1 MKALFNLII
10 STPTKVLN
18 RSLMKKKLF
27 SVYTLPYMHS
37 SLRLVGI
44 CCLSALLA
52 SCSSKSET
60 SSDSDSVSVEN
71 SVTLTADQFKNAGI
85 TIGKI
90 EQKSISSILKVNGR
104 IDVPPQNMISVSV
117 PMGGYLKYTKLL
129 PGMHVNK
136 GEVIAVMEDQ
146 QYIQLQQDFLLAKAR
161 LNFAAS
167 EYQRQKELNQ
177 SKATSDKVFQQTE
190 SDYTTEKI
198 NVKSLSER
206 LKLIGINPDQ
216 LDENSISKSIN
227 IHSPI
232 AGYVSHV
239 NVNIGKYTQPS
250 EVLFE
255 LINPEDIHLA
265 LTLFE
270 KDLSKIAI
278 GQKVFAYTNGQP
290 SKKYECEIILIGQN
304 LSADRSTEVHSH
316 FEKYD
321 RSLVPGM
328 YMNAEIELKNSK
340 VYALPEEA
348 IVRFENNQYVFVSQ
362 NETSYSL
369 IEVKTGD
376 SENGFTEII
385 GGEILADKNIVIK
398 GAYNL
403 LMSLKNKAEAE

>member
-1 MKALFNLII
+1 MKMSISNLFNMFL
-10 STPTKVLN
+10 
-18 RSLMKKKLF
+18 
-27 SVYTLPYMHS
+27 
-37 SLRLVGI
+37 SLRLISLIYPLVLI
-44 CCLSALLA
+44 V
-52 SCSSKSET
+52 SCTSKNET
-60 SSDSDSVSVEN
+60 SVGSDSLSLEN
-71 SVTLTADQFKNAGI
+71 SVTLTAEQFKNAGI
-85 TIGKI
+85 TVGKI

-117 PMGGYLKYTKLL
+117 PMGGYLRYTKLL

-161 LNFAAS
+161 LNFAAN

-190 SDYTTEKI
+190 SDYITEKI

-265 LTLFE
+265 ITLFE

-278 GQKVFAYTNGQP
+278 GQKVFAYTNSQP
-290 SKKYECEIILIGQN
+290 DKKYECEIILIGQN

-328 YMNAEIELKNSK
+328 YMNAEIELKNNS
-340 VYALPEEA
+340 VYALPDEA
-348 IVRFENNQYVFVSQ
+348 IVRFENKQYIFISKNQS
-362 NETSYSL
+362 SYSL
-369 IEVKTGD
+369 MEVKPGD
-376 SENGFTEII
+376 SENGFTEIVE
-385 GGEILADKNIVIK
+385 GETLADKNIVIR
-398 GAYNL
+398 GAYSL
-403 LMSLKNKAEAE
+403 LMSLKNKAEE

>member
-1 MKALFNLII
+1 
-10 STPTKVLN
+10 V
-18 RSLMKKKLF
+18 
-27 SVYTLPYMHS
+27 
-37 SLRLVGI
+37 
-44 CCLSALLA
+44 
-52 SCSSKSET
+52 
-60 SSDSDSVSVEN
+60 
-71 SVTLTADQFKNAGI
+71 
-85 TIGKI
+85 IGKI
-90 EQKSISSILKVNGR
+90 EQKSISRVLKVNGR

-117 PMGGYLKYTKLL
+117 PMGGYLRYTKLL

-136 GEVIAVMEDQ
+136 GEIIAVMEDQ

-161 LNFAAS
+161 LNFTAS

-198 NVKSLSER
+198 NVKSLAER

-265 LTLFE
+265 ITLFE

-290 SKKYECEIILIGQN
+290 DKKYECEIILIGQS

-316 FEKYD
+316 FEMYD
-321 RSLVPGM
+321 KSLVPGM
-328 YMNAEIELKNSK
+328 YMNAEIELKNNI
-340 VYALPEEA
+340 VYALPDEC
-348 IVRFENNQYVFVSQ
+348 IVRFENNQYVFVEQ
-362 NETSYSL
+362 GEKTYAIL
-369 IEVKTGD
+369 EVKTGD

-385 GGEILADKNIVIK
+385 GGETLNDKNIVIK
-398 GAYNL
+398 GAYPL
-403 LMSLKNKAEAE
+403 LMSLKNKAEE

>member
-1 MKALFNLII
+1 
-10 STPTKVLN
+10 
-18 RSLMKKKLF
+18 MKKKQF
-27 SVYTLPYMHS
+27 RTYTLTYMYS
-37 SLRLVGI
+37 PLKLVIISLF
-44 CCLSALLA
+44 AFLL
-52 SCSSKSET
+52 SCSSKNDVSLE
-60 SSDSDSVSVEN
+60 SDSLSVEN
-71 SVTLTADQFKNAGI
+71 SVTLTAEQLKNANI

-90 EQKSISSILKVNGR
+90 EQKHISSILKVNGR

-117 PMGGYLKYTKLL
+117 PMGGYLRYTKLL

-136 GEVIAVMEDQ
+136 GEVIAIMEDQ

-161 LNFAAS
+161 LNFTTG

-177 SKATSDKVFQQTE
+177 TKATSDKVFQQTE
-190 SDYTTEKI
+190 ADYTSEKI
-198 NVKSLSER
+198 NVKSLAER
-206 LKLIGINPDQ
+206 LKLIGIDPDQ
-216 LDENSISKSIN
+216 LNENNISKSIDL
-227 IHSPI
+227 HSPI
-232 AGYVSHV
+232 SGYVSKV

-278 GQKVFAYTNGQP
+278 GQKVVAYSNGQP
-290 SKKYECEIILIGQN
+290 NKKYECEIILIGQN

-328 YMNAEIELKNSK
+328 YMNAEIELKNNS

-362 NETSYSL
+362 NESSYLLS
-369 IEVKTGD
+369 EVKTGD
-376 SENGFTEII
+376 SENGFVEIV
-385 GGEILADKNIVIK
+385 GGEFLADKTIVAK
-398 GAYNL
+398 GAYAL
-403 LMSLKNKAEAE
+403 LMSLKNKAEE

>member
-1 MKALFNLII
+1 MKMSTHNLFNMFPSL
-10 STPTKVLN
+10 
-18 RSLMKKKLF
+18 RSMSIACLLF
-27 SVYTLPYMHS
+27 SIV
-37 SLRLVGI
+37 
-44 CCLSALLA
+44 
-52 SCSSKSET
+52 SCTSKNET
-60 SSDSDSVSVEN
+60 SVGSDSLSLEN
-71 SVTLTADQFKNAGI
+71 SVTLTAEQFKNAGI
-85 TIGKI
+85 VIGKI
-90 EQKSISSILKVNGR
+90 KQKSISRILKVNGR
-104 IDVPPQNMISVSV
+104 IDVPPQNMISISV

-136 GEVIAVMEDQ
+136 GEVIAIMEDQ
-146 QYIQLQQDFLLAKAR
+146 LYIQLQQDFLLAKAR
-161 LNFAAS
+161 LNFTAS
-167 EYQRQKELNQ
+167 EYQRQKELNL

-227 IHSPI
+227 IYSPI

-270 KDLSKIAI
+270 KDLAKISI

-290 SKKYECEIILIGQN
+290 NKKYECEIILIGQN

-321 RSLVPGM
+321 KSLLPGM
-328 YMNAEIELKNSK
+328 YMNAEIELKNNN

-348 IVRFENNQYVFVSQ
+348 IVRFENNQYIFSAQSQ
-362 NETSYSL
+362 SSYSL
-369 IEVKTGD
+369 MEVKTGD
-376 SENGFTEII
+376 SENGFTEIFT
-385 GGEILADKNIVIK
+385 GETLVDKNIVIN
-398 GAYNL
+398 GAYSL
-403 LMSLKNKAEAE
+403 LMSLKNKAEE

>member
-1 MKALFNLII
+1 MKMSTHNLFNMFSSQGLVSITCLLFLI
-10 STPTKVLN
+10 V
-18 RSLMKKKLF
+18 
-27 SVYTLPYMHS
+27 
-37 SLRLVGI
+37 
-44 CCLSALLA
+44 
-52 SCSSKSET
+52 SCTSKNET
-60 SSDSDSVSVEN
+60 SADSDSSSLEN
-71 SVTLTADQFKNAGI
+71 SVTLTAEQSKNAGI
-85 TIGKI
+85 AIGKI
-90 EQKSISSILKVNGR
+90 EQKSISRVLKVNGR

-117 PMGGYLKYTKLL
+117 PMGGYLRYTKLL

-136 GEVIAVMEDQ
+136 GEIIAVMEDQ

-161 LNFAAS
+161 LNFTAS

-190 SDYTTEKI
+190 SNYTTEKI

-206 LKLIGINPDQ
+206 LKLISINSDQ

-227 IHSPI
+227 IYSPI

-290 SKKYECEIILIGQN
+290 NKKYECEIILIGQN

-321 RSLVPGM
+321 KSLLPGM
-328 YMNAEIELKNSK
+328 YMNAEIELKNNL
-340 VYALPEEA
+340 VYALPEET
-348 IVRFENNQYVFVSQ
+348 IVRFENKQYIFISPTQ
-362 NETSYSL
+362 NSYSL
-369 IEVKTGD
+369 MEVKTGD
-376 SENGFTEII
+376 SENGFTEIVE
-385 GGEILADKNIVIK
+385 GETLADKNIVIQ
-398 GAYNL
+398 GAYSL
-403 LMSLKNKAEAE
+403 LMSLKNKAEE